1 MILQVIVVYND
12 EHVTDYQGLPNLR
25 SAYDTGDS
33 DDDFGASRVASRGYQ
48 SRIVQYIETPIG
60 IMRMD
65 FNAVLSNHPNFTH
78 ESAADRLRVASSSGK
93 WKCQ

>member
-1 MILQVIVVYND
+1 
-12 EHVTDYQGLPNLR
+12 
-25 SAYDTGDS
+25 
-33 DDDFGASRVASRGYQ
+33 VASRGYQ
-48 SRIVQYIETPIG
+48 SRIVQYLETPTG

-65 FNAVLSNHPNFTH
+65 FTAVLSNHSNFTH